1 MAVGASVMS
10 ANMQAAQRRTR
21 VALEALLAG
30 DKFNLYAADGQ
41 PAGSA
46 GLLAALDAAT
56 GVPEAEARSRK
67 IKWVALLVAGVAAI
81 ASFLFVTMSRSP

>member
-1 MAVGASVMS
+1 
-10 ANMQAAQRRTR
+10 
-21 VALEALLAG
+21 
-30 DKFNLYAADGQ
+30 
-41 PAGSA
+41 
-46 GLLAALDAAT
+46 LLAALDAAT